1 MICVGPRMAN
11 DLQKYWTK
19 RNFGITAEPKG
30 TVKASGKALTFVV
43 QKHAASR
50 LHYDFRLELDGT
62 LKSWAVPKGPSLDPA
77 DKRMAVHVEDHPLD
91 YATFEGVIPKGQY
104 GAGTVIVWDRGDMD
118 SNRRSARRLSSGQ
131 AQVRA
136 AGREVERPLDAGAH
150 AGPRQRAPGTVVVDQ
165 GAGRNSASIGRVRHH
180 RRIARQRQRRWCRI
194 QGARQACSQGRKDSA
209 RTSRAKRCEVSRGE
223 ALPAA
228 AREAK
233 LPLSLSP
240 QLATLA
246 NVAPKSGDWIYEI
259 KFDGYR
265 IVTRIDGKDIRMFTR
280 NGHDWTS
287 KLKHLAHA
295 IAALELPS
303 GWLDGEIVIPSGDGR
318 TNFQSL
324 QNAFDTASTQEIQYV
339 LFDLPY
345 FDGHDLREVP
355 VRERR
360 ELLSRLLSRNTSG
373 FLKFSEEFQADAGS
387 LLDAACQLGLE
398 GVIGKRADAPYVS
411 ARSSSWIKLK
421 CTQRQEFV
429 IGGYTDPRGARSG
442 LGSLLL
448 GVHDKQGQLIYAG
461 NVGTGFDEKTLV
473 KLKAQLAALE
483 AAKTPFHQLPSGIKG
498 HWVKPKLVA
507 EVSFGEWTND
517 GRIRHSVFHGLRTDK
532 SPGAITKEDVVD
544 DPAMKKTSARKTG
557 NTHAA
562 ADKVT
567 KTPTRQTAKATTKS
581 GSVKAAA
588 ATAAGIKISNP
599 DRVVDSSTGLTK
611 LDLVRYYEGI
621 AEYILP
627 HLKGRPTSLVRGPS
641 GIGGQ
646 LFFRSMSTHYEFPA
660 STSSTL
666 RSCLGTRQCLR
677 LQRRKRWCRP
687 RS

>member
-1 MICVGPRMAN
+1 M
-11 DLQKYWTK
+11 
-19 RNFGITAEPKG
+19 
-30 TVKASGKALTFVV
+30 
-43 QKHAASR
+43 
-50 LHYDFRLELDGT
+50 
-62 LKSWAVPKGPSLDPA
+62 
-77 DKRMAVHVEDHPLD
+77 
-91 YATFEGVIPKGQY
+91 
-104 GAGTVIVWDRGDMD
+104 
-118 SNRRSARRLSSGQ
+118 
-131 AQVRA
+131 
-136 AGREVERPLDAGAH
+136 
-150 AGPRQRAPGTVVVDQ
+150 
-165 GAGRNSASIGRVRHH
+165 
-180 RRIARQRQRRWCRI
+180 
-194 QGARQACSQGRKDSA
+194 
-209 RTSRAKRCEVSRGE
+209 
-223 ALPAA
+223 
-228 AREAK
+228 
-233 LPLSLSP
+233 
-240 QLATLA
+240 
-246 NVAPKSGDWIYEI
+246 
-259 KFDGYR
+259 
-265 IVTRIDGKDIRMFTR
+265 
-280 NGHDWTS
+280 
-287 KLKHLAHA
+287 
-295 IAALELPS
+295 
-303 GWLDGEIVIPSGDGR
+303 
-318 TNFQSL
+318 
-324 QNAFDTASTQEIQYV
+324 
-339 LFDLPY
+339 
-345 FDGHDLREVP
+345 
-355 VRERR
+355 RERR
-360 ELLSRLLSRNTSG
+360 ELLSRLLSRNTSS
-373 FLKFSEEFQADAGS
+373 FLKFSDEFHADAGS

-473 KLKAQLAALE
+473 KLKAQLAALD
-483 AAKTPFHQLPSGIKG
+483 ATKTPFHQLPSGIKG

-544 DPAMKKTSARKTG
+544 DSAMKKTSARKTG

-562 ADKVT
+562 ADKAT

-646 LFFRSMSTHYEFPA
+646 LFFQKHVD
-660 STSSTL
+660 TL
-666 RSCLGTRQCLR
+666 RIPGVNELDPAFLPGHPPMLEIATAQALVQAAQLNVIEFHTWNATVKSIENPDRMLFDLDPGEGVQWQQVVEGTMLVKAFLDELKLKSFLKTSGGKGLHVVVPLTPAANWDEVKDFSEAVVVHLARTVPQRFVAKSGPSNRVGRIFIDYLRNGRGATTAAAFSARARPGLGVSMPLDWGKLEGLPSASEWNITNALDYVKKRRGDPWADYKRTRQTT
-677 LQRRKRWCRP
+677 KRAAKILADA
-687 RS
+687 